1 MAKSSCLGF
10 LLCFPFPPVSY
21 LLASFSLE
29 SGLSVYIRTSYV
41 PDPWLHLNNI
51 GCGLMKAFKEHL
63 LMEHFLMALYLT
75 TRECRICSTLTPGL
89 FDPETDLEKAVASFQ
104 ELVSFLGW
112 TILRKK

>member
-1 MAKSSCLGF
+1 
-10 LLCFPFPPVSY
+10 
-21 LLASFSLE
+21 
-29 SGLSVYIRTSYV
+29 
-41 PDPWLHLNNI
+41 
-51 GCGLMKAFKEHL
+51 
-63 LMEHFLMALYLT
+63 MEHFLMALYLT